1 MAKQYKYR
9 KIINEVTTLC
19 LVEPD
24 YELLKLKERVQV
36 IGELNGFTYVEVP
49 DSITLPSDQPVLL
62 IEANLETDKI
72 DFQTVEKIRARYS
85 VNDEIKMLRL
95 GLATDEAKAWNT
107 YAEACRAEGAAAK
120 KILILK
126 EPIKEAS

>member
-24 YELLKLKERVQV
+24 YELLKLNERVQV
-36 IGELNGFTYVEVP
+36 IGELDGFTYVEVP
-49 DSITLPSDQPVLL
+49 DSVTLPTEQPVLL

-72 DFQTVEKIRARYS
+72 DFQTVQKIRAQYS
-85 VNDEIKMLRL
+85 INDELKALRTAV
-95 GLATDEAKAWNT
+95 GGNTTGFTTYNAYVEECKAVGT
-107 YAEACRAEGAAAK
+107 V
-120 KILILK
+120 LK
-126 EPIKEAS
+126 QAVGVK

>member
-1 MAKQYKYR
+1 MKQYKYK
-9 KIINEVTTLC
+9 KIQTDVTTYT

-24 YELLKLKERVQV
+24 YEQLKLKERVQV

-49 DSITLPSDQPVLL
+49 DSITLPSNQPVLL
-62 IEANLETDKI
+62 LEANLEADKI
-72 DFQTVEKIRARYS
+72 DAQTVEKIRQKYT

-120 KILILK
+120 ELLK
-126 EPIKEAS
+126 KK

>member
-9 KIINEVTTLC
+9 KIINAVTTLC

-24 YELLKLKERVQV
+24 YELLKLKDRVQV

-49 DSITLPSDQPVLL
+49 DSVTLPADQPVLL
-62 IEANLETDKI
+62 IEANLEADKI
-72 DFQTVEKIRARYS
+72 DAQTVEKIRQKYT

-95 GLATDEAKAWNT
+95 GLATDEAKEWNT

-120 KILILK
+120 EILIEK
-126 EPIKEAS
+126 VVEVIK

>member
-1 MAKQYKYR
+1 MKQYKYK
-9 KIINEVTTLC
+9 KIITDITTYT

-36 IGELNGFTYVEVP
+36 IGELDGFTYVEVP

-62 IEANLETDKI
+62 IEANLESDKI

-85 VNDEIKMLRL
+85 VNDEIKMLRT
-95 GLATDEAKAWNT
+95 APSTETTAWNN
-107 YAEACRAEGAAAK
+107 YVEECRAEGAA
-120 KILILK
+120 LK
-126 EPIKEAS
+126 ELIATPVKEVIK

>member
-24 YELLKLKERVQV
+24 YELLKLEERVQV
-36 IGELNGFTYVEVP
+36 IGELDGFTYVEVP

-62 IEANLETDKI
+62 IEANLEADKI

-85 VNDEIKMLRL
+85 VNDEIKLLRT
-95 GLATDEAKAWNT
+95 APSTETTAWNS
-107 YAEACRAEGAAAK
+107 YVEECRAEGAAVK
-120 KILILK
+120 ELLIKPVEVEKL
-126 EPIKEAS
+126 

>member
-1 MAKQYKYR
+1 MKQYKYR

-36 IGELNGFTYVEVP
+36 IGELDGFTYVEVP
-49 DSITLPSDQPVLL
+49 DSVTLPSDQPVLL
-62 IEANLETDKI
+62 IEANYEADKI
-72 DFQTVEKIRARYS
+72 NAQVVEKIRQKYS
-85 VNDEIKMLRL
+85 INDEIKMLRL

-120 KILILK
+120 ELLIAK
-126 EPIKEAS
+126 EVIK

>member
-36 IGELNGFTYVEVP
+36 IGELDGFTYIEVP
-49 DSITLPSDQPVLL
+49 DSIKLPSEQPILL
-62 IEANLETDKI
+62 IEANLEADKI
-72 DFQTVEKIRARYS
+72 DFQTVQKIRAQYS
-85 VNDEIKMLRL
+85 INDELKALRTAV
-95 GLATDEAKAWNT
+95 GGNTTEFKTYNAYVEECKAAGT
-107 YAEACRAEGAAAK
+107 V
-120 KILILK
+120 LK
-126 EPIKEAS
+126 QAVGVK